1 MTTAVVTAN
10 IPTMSCCGSHY
21 TLQQIKQWEML
32 LKSCKCSVSFIA
44 MSNNFYLTVPLQ
56 HWDFFF
62 LRTVSVVFLYTEMF
76 VPLKD

>member
-1 MTTAVVTAN
+1 MTTAVITAN

-56 HWDFFF
+56 HWDLVFFQNSLCGF
-62 LRTVSVVFLYTEMF
+62 MENI
-76 VPLKD
+76 LKCLCP